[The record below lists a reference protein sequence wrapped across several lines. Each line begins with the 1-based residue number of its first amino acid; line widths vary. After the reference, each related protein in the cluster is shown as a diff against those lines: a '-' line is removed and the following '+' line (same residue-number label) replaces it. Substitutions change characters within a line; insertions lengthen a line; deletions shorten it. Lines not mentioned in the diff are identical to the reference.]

1 MFKIAKKPSVLLLA
15 MVALLEVSACS
26 APAQPPAP
34 SLNFTSSP
42 TIQVNVAR
50 IETVEAY
57 KSPYS
62 APNVEHLMSYTPADA
77 MAIWIKDRLRATGHD
92 KLLQITIVDA
102 SVKESDLPTTKGIKG
117 LFTVDQ
123 NKRYDARLEVEMK
136 IYGEGALSESSTSAF
151 VTRSI
156 TIPENASVIY
166 RKNAYEKM
174 LQELMKMLNDKLEN
188 NMLNYMGNYV
198 YFSNK

>member
-1 MFKIAKKPSVLLLA
+1 MVKKIAMFLA
-15 MVALLEVSACS
+15 AALTLLEISACS
-26 APAQPPAP
+26 APTPPPAP
-34 SLNFTSSP
+34 SLSFTGSP
-42 TIQVNVAR
+42 TIQVNVAK

-57 KSPYS
+57 KSPFS
-62 APNVEHLMSYTPADA
+62 APNVEHLMPYSPADA
-77 MAIWIKDRLRATGHD
+77 TAIWIKDRLRATGHD

-156 TIPENASVIY
+156 TIPENASVNY

-198 YFSNK
+198 HFSNK

>member
-1 MFKIAKKPSVLLLA
+1 MLGMVKKIAMFLAAVLT
-15 MVALLEVSACS
+15 LLEISACS
-26 APAQPPAP
+26 APTPPPAP
-34 SLNFTSSP
+34 SLSFTGSP
-42 TIQVNVAR
+42 TIQVNVAK

-57 KSPYS
+57 KSPFS
-62 APNVEHLMSYTPADA
+62 APNVEHLMPYSPADA
-77 MAIWIKDRLRATGHD
+77 MAIWIKDRLRAIGHD

-156 TIPENASVIY
+156 TIPENASVNY

-198 YFSNK
+198 HFSNK